1 MYLLCGCGALLFIN
15 SATLLLID
23 NAALLLIS
31 VKKEMLKLIS
41 GRKSIRDTSYL
52 VLHFCSHSGSLKHWP
67 VLEELLT
74 RLQFLEIRIS
84 YSNRWDRWATL
95 TFEGEAKGWGTLSV
109 EVTRR
114 REMRRDTCWHI
125 INSKWWKSESRVKTW
140 ISENWFRLERT

>member
-1 MYLLCGCGALLFIN
+1 MLFIN

-67 VLEELLT
+67 VLDWLLT
-74 RLQFLEIRIS
+74 RLQFWRKCSMLEDTTQSMQCKTIRS
-84 YSNRWDRWATL
+84 KETL
-95 TFEGEAKGWGTLSV
+95 DLLAVSP
-109 EVTRR
+109 
-114 REMRRDTCWHI
+114 
-125 INSKWWKSESRVKTW
+125 
-140 ISENWFRLERT
+140 

>member
-41 GRKSIRDTSYL
+41 GKKSIRDTSYL

-74 RLQFLEIRIS
+74 RLQFLEIRIKVI
-84 YSNRWDRWATL
+84 ATDGTDEQL
-95 TFEGEAKGWGTLSV
+95 SPLKGKQKDEAHLV
-109 EVTRR
+109 
-114 REMRRDTCWHI
+114 
-125 INSKWWKSESRVKTW
+125 
-140 ISENWFRLERT
+140 